1 MSHLT
6 QSHGITSRPVRQEVS
21 MAISLTDLSPK
32 ARQQAIAKLGEVVQK
47 ENKLHA
53 KKVQGTLADGT
64 QHTFDSKHEYERYQA
79 LALLKRSGVISDLQ
93 IQVPF
98 ELMPRQKK
106 SNGYERPVKYIADF
120 VYVKD
125 GQKVVEDAK
134 GYKKGAIYELF
145 VIKRKL
151 MLERYGIE
159 VKEV

>member
-1 MSHLT
+1 MWCDSKKRKIIFGKEAMTIL
-6 QSHGITSRPVRQEVS
+6 
-21 MAISLTDLSPK
+21 LTDLSPK
-32 ARQQAIAKLGEVVQK
+32 ARKQAIAKLSKVVREQK

-53 KKVQGTLADGT
+53 KKVQCTLDDGT
-64 QHTFDSKHEYERYQA
+64 QHTFDSKREYERYQA
-79 LALLKRSGVISDLQ
+79 LSLLERSGVISDLQ

-98 ELMPRQKK
+98 ELITKQKK
-106 SNGYERPVKYIADF
+106 STGYERPVKYIADF

-151 MLERYGIE
+151 MLEKYGIE
-159 VKEV
+159 VREV

>member
-1 MSHLT
+1 
-6 QSHGITSRPVRQEVS
+6 

-32 ARQQAIAKLGEVVQK
+32 ARQQAIVKLGKVVREQK

-98 ELMPRQKK
+98 ELIPKQKK
-106 SNGYERPVKYIADF
+106 SSGYERHVKYIADF

>member
-1 MSHLT
+1 MSYLT
-6 QSHGITSRPVRQEVS
+6 QLHGIASRPVRQEVN

-53 KKVQGTLADGT
+53 KKVQRTLADGT
-64 QHTFDSKHEYERYQA
+64 QHTFDSKREYERYQA
-79 LALLKRSGVISDLQ
+79 LALLERSGVISDLQ

-98 ELMPRQKK
+98 ELIPKQKK
-106 SNGYERPVKYIADF
+106 STGYERSVKYIADF

-151 MLERYGIE
+151 MLEKYGIE

>member
-1 MSHLT
+1 
-6 QSHGITSRPVRQEVS
+6 

-32 ARQQAIAKLGEVVQK
+32 ARQQAIAKLGEIVRGQK

-53 KKVQGTLADGT
+53 QKVQCILANGT

-79 LALLKRSGVISDLQ
+79 LALLERSGVISNLQ

-98 ELMPRQKK
+98 ELIPKQKK
-106 SNGYERPVKYIADF
+106 SNGYERSVKYIADF
-120 VYVKD
+120 VYVKN

-134 GYKKGAIYELF
+134 GYKKGTIYELF

>member
-1 MSHLT
+1 
-6 QSHGITSRPVRQEVS
+6 

-32 ARQQAIAKLGEVVQK
+32 ARQQAIAKLGDVVREQK

-53 KKVQGTLADGT
+53 KKVQCTLADGT

-79 LALLKRSGVISDLQ
+79 LALLERSGVISDLQ

-98 ELMPRQKK
+98 ELIPRQKK

-125 GQKVVEDAK
+125 GEKVVEDAK
-134 GYKKGAIYELF
+134 GYKGGQAYAVF

-151 MLERYGIE
+151 MMERYGIE

>member
-1 MSHLT
+1 MNHLT
-6 QSHGITSRPVRQEVS
+6 QLHGITSRPARKEVS

-53 KKVQGTLADGT
+53 KEVQCTLTDGT

-79 LALLKRSGVISDLQ
+79 LALLERSGIISDLQ

-98 ELMPRQKK
+98 ELIPRQKR

-134 GYKKGAIYELF
+134 GYKGGQAYAVF

>member
-1 MSHLT
+1 
-6 QSHGITSRPVRQEVS
+6 

-32 ARQQAIAKLGEVVQK
+32 ARQQAIEKLGEVVQK

-64 QHTFDSKHEYERYQA
+64 QHTFDSKRECERYQA
-79 LALLKRSGVISDLQ
+79 LALLERSGIIRDLQ

-98 ELMPRQKK
+98 ELIPKQKK

-125 GQKVVEDAK
+125 G
-134 GYKKGAIYELF
+134 
-145 VIKRKL
+145 
-151 MLERYGIE
+151 
-159 VKEV
+159 